1 MILETWLMLVTW
13 IMDDDETSP
22 EKMRTSSVYM
32 PENHSDGIS
41 GAFKR
46 NTGGARVQNCCSD

>member
-1 MILETWLMLVTW
+1 MLVTW